1 MNRFIAKV
9 FSILLNF
16 MRKPL
21 RVFACGA
28 IILTVGSGCAT
39 KSFQSIHHIDAG
51 EMNAM
56 SCEDIQQEF
65 ILLNRHEDEVDL
77 KASSGQIKQI
87 FLGGIWSVMADE
99 KLEHIARKE
108 IRDRERLLYE
118 AKLKKDCS

>member
-1 MNRFIAKV
+1 MNKFIAKV
-9 FSILLNF
+9 FSILLTI

-21 RVFACGA
+21 RVVACGA
-28 IILTVGSGCAT
+28 IIFTVGSGCAT
-39 KSFQSIHHIDAG
+39 KSFESLYDLDAG
-51 EMNAM
+51 KLNAM

>member
-1 MNRFIAKV
+1 MNRFIEKV
-9 FSILLNF
+9 FSILLNI
-16 MRKPL
+16 MQKPMKF
-21 RVFACGA
+21 FAYGA
-28 IILTVGSGCAT
+28 IILIVGSGCAT

-51 EMNAM
+51 EINAM